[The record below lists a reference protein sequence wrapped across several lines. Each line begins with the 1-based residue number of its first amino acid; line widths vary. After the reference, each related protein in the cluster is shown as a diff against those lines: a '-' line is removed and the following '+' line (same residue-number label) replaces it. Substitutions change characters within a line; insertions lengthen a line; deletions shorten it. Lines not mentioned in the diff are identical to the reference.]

1 MSKII
6 TIIFFFIIFIPNKIL
21 GSEIKK
27 IINEFEKINKISFN
41 FIQNINGLIETGL
54 CIIEFEGKLLCEYN
68 EVKNKKILVEN
79 SVLYLMNEDKTIT
92 NYNISNSSILFL
104 TQKTSILQRLNK
116 IKDVQTVSNVINIK
130 LDFEYQE
137 PLILY
142 FNKESFLI
150 SGWQINNYDGS
161 QVVFDIKNLEIN
173 KKDQTVFSLN

>member
-1 MSKII
+1 MGRII
-6 TIIFFFIIFIPNKIL
+6 TIFFFFILIPNKVL

-27 IINEFEKINKISFN
+27 IINEFEKINKINFN
-41 FIQNINGLIETGL
+41 FVQSINDLTETGL

-68 EVKNKKILVEN
+68 EIKNKKILIEN

-116 IKDVQTVSNVINIK
+116 IKDVQTVNNIINIK

-142 FNKESFLI
+142 FNNKSFLI
-150 SGWQINNYDGS
+150 SGWQMRNFDGS
-161 QVVFDIKNLEIN
+161 QVVFDIRNLEIN